1 MSLSG
6 LIHLDIIICHLD
18 SHWESCAGVVTN
30 SVSGV
35 FIQAQARA
43 KASTAD
49 DVIYTKSG
57 FGANATAMEPS

>member
-1 MSLSG
+1 M
-6 LIHLDIIICHLD
+6 
-18 SHWESCAGVVTN
+18 VTN

-35 FIQAQARA
+35 FIQAQVRA

-49 DVIYTKSG
+49 DVIYTKTG